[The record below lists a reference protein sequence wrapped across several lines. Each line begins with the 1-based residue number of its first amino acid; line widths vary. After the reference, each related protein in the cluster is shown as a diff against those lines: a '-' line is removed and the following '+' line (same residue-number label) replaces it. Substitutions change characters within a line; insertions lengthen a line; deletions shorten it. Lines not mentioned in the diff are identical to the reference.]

1 MTTSSRLLTRSFAVG
16 LLIVSTAHGAS
27 ALTVTRC
34 NQLDDG
40 VFRPV
45 LIVEHDGQTYV
56 HSMGEDGLTRS
67 TLFNPGEALA
77 WAKARYGADATVPAS
92 YADACGYSGGGSG
105 PVPAAA
111 PGDDDDDDDDDDDGG
126 GTF

>member
-1 MTTSSRLLTRSFAVG
+1 MTTSSRLLTRSFLVG
-16 LLIVSTAHGAS
+16 MLIVSSAQGAS

-45 LIVEHDGQTYV
+45 LVVELDGERFV
-56 HSMGEDGLTRS
+56 HGMDDDGLTRS
-67 TLFNPGEALA
+67 ILFNPADALA

-92 YADACGYSGGGSG
+92 YADTCGTSGGGG
-105 PVPAAA
+105 GTELTVVV
-111 PGDDDDDDDDDDDGG
+111 GDDDDDDDDDGG